1 MTALLGAVCVQL
13 RTVPAQWSL
22 PAYRRAPTNSQS
34 VRLACLCSKSGAI
47 RAVSTQL
54 QHLGDGK
61 WVLDSGLTVTT
72 ATTNTIFGKYM
83 IQAPY
88 KSETLG
94 LTANIYYVAIVVV
107 GHGTAVL

>member
-1 MTALLGAVCVQL
+1 M
-13 RTVPAQWSL
+13 
-22 PAYRRAPTNSQS
+22 
-34 VRLACLCSKSGAI
+34 
-47 RAVSTQL
+47 
-54 QHLGDGK
+54 
-61 WVLDSGLTVTT
+61 LDSGLTVTT